1 MPSPEVVP
9 KDTLRTSIAARLGT
23 ICSFPALPPGKRR
36 KEASVIA
43 DYFRQQARTCLQW
56 ARDCFDLQTAA
67 RLRLMAEEFSAK
79 AAQIEADARYEM
91 DLEQPSNPR
100 RSAPFEIGRNAS

>member
-1 MPSPEVVP
+1 V
-9 KDTLRTSIAARLGT
+9 T
-23 ICSFPALPPGKRR
+23 
-36 KEASVIA
+36 A
-43 DYFRQQARTCLQW
+43 DYLRQQARTCLQW

-91 DLEQPSNPR
+91 DLEQPSDPR
-100 RSAPFEIGRNAS
+100 RPAAFEIGRNAS